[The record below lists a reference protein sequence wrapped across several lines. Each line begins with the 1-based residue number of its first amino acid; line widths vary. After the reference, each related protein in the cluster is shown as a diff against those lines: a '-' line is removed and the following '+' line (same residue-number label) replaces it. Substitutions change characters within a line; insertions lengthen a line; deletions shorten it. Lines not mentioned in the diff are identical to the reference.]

1 MERFTKKRRG
11 VYDIERTDTP
21 FTCYYAPSSLIEA
34 FQFLG
39 HLEDILD
46 AYGIKDLQD
55 LQTRL
60 EQHAFFTKP
69 ENCCISTREYNDML
83 RELNEYFKTERELG
97 CNLIGFIRTFM
108 QGDAMWAF
116 HPEKRIIGEIKMKD
130 PFSQQITIKRIVKEP
145 LVEDYD
151 KKKLN

>member
-1 MERFTKKRRG
+1 MKRFTKKRRG

-21 FTCYYAPSSLIEA
+21 FTCYYAPSNLIEA

-39 HLEDILD
+39 KLEDILESF
-46 AYGIKDLQD
+46 GVKDLQD
-55 LQTRL
+55 LEARL
-60 EQHAFFTKP
+60 KQHSFLTKP
-69 ENCCISTREYNDML
+69 ENCCISAHEYSNML
-83 RELNEYFKTERELG
+83 RELNEYFKVERELG
-97 CNLIGFIRTFM
+97 ASLIGFVRVFM
-108 QGDAMWAF
+108 RGDAMWAYN
-116 HPEKRIIGEIKMKD
+116 PEKRIIGEMKVKD